1 MMTITILLRTER
13 TLMRMKLLIM
23 TISDLIPATL
33 TMTMLKICTLVMK
46 MRRQYGVRKA
56 RLINTM
62 SRWSLMS
69 ARRERARK
77 GRISSRKMM
86 MKLLAEQFKEGD
98 RADLREIDNAMAGCK
113 EDISRALTC
122 LREVTRYL
130 DDMVLNPK
138 LVRDQKY
145 RVWSAALDHFI
156 MEVRN
161 TISYRGGDPSLFQ
174 RSEDVVEMIIAKLSQ
189 MRLNEVVVE
198 QMEMR
203 LSLEDSVR
211 SLFNLRITHEK
222 KIRMIGS

>member
-1 MMTITILLRTER
+1 M
-13 TLMRMKLLIM
+13 LMRMKMSLTI
-23 TISDLIPATL
+23 ISDLIPATL

-46 MRRQYGVRKA
+46 MRKQYGVRKS

-86 MKLLAEQFKEGD
+86 MKRLAGQFREGD
-98 RADLREIDNAMAGCK
+98 RADLREIDDTMAESK

-122 LREVTRYL
+122 LREVTMHL
-130 DDMVLNPK
+130 DDMALNPR

-145 RVWSAALDHFI
+145 RVWAAALDHFI
-156 MEVRN
+156 MEIRN

-174 RSEDVVEMIIAKLSQ
+174 YNKDVVEMIISRLSQ

-203 LSLEDSVR
+203 LSLEDAVR
-211 SLFNLRITHEK
+211 SLFNLRIIHEK
-222 KIRMIGS
+222 KIRMIGA